1 MKSDLDEIKHKAL
14 PFLQQAGVTRS
25 SIFGSFAR
33 GEQTKQSDIDILV
46 ELPKDKSL
54 LDLIGLEMNLK
65 TALGR
70 NVDLTTYRSIS
81 PYLQSY
87 IQQNQ
92 VRIIWQKIPRY
103 FLNTSKKFKTINK
116 SWNIEYSVKQ
126 T

>member
-92 VRIIWQKIPRY
+92 VRII
-103 FLNTSKKFKTINK
+103 
-116 SWNIEYSVKQ
+116 
-126 T
+126 